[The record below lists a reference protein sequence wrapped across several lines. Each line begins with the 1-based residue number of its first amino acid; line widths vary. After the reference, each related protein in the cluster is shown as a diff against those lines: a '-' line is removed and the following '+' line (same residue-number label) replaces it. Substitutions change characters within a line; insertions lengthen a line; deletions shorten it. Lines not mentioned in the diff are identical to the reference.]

1 MNHKPD
7 LSLSAWDR
15 DREREFQ
22 IISSLFGLPESF
34 PARIIGEQGQ
44 EFKLQ
49 TAFEE
54 GIGILTGALR
64 FGASSI
70 LDLPIAGDWVLAT
83 KMDSEQ
89 FLIHSLL
96 PRRSLLVRKS
106 KGNLQRPDPICAN
119 MDYIFL
125 LHGLDGDFQPRR
137 LERTLVQLWESGAL
151 PVIVLTKKDLY
162 RDNQDELF
170 DRIAQVTESCP
181 GVRVH
186 SISIFES
193 IGLEE
198 LADYWSKESTSAFI
212 GSSGVGKSSLLN
224 LLLGKEFR
232 EVQNVRESDSK
243 GKHTTSNRWMF
254 RLSSGAWIL
263 DNPGMREIQ
272 LWSDGSGLA
281 ETFPEILEAVKGC
294 KFPDCSHHSEPNC
307 GVKVALEQGRIS
319 KDRFKSY
326 LKLQRELSRNAQL
339 ASPTSR
345 EARAQKAK
353 CKSIHR
359 EQKRLQY
366 QREKER
372 YQ

>member
-1 MNHKPD
+1 MNHRPD

-22 IISSLFGLPESF
+22 IISSLFGLRESF

-64 FGASSI
+64 FGANSI

-89 FLIHSLL
+89 FLIHSVL

-106 KGNLQRPDPICAN
+106 KGNLQRPDPIYAN

-162 RDNQDELF
+162 SDNQNELF
-170 DRIAQVTESCP
+170 DRIAQVKESCV
-181 GVRVH
+181 GVEVH

-193 IGLEE
+193 
-198 LADYWSKESTSAFI
+198 YNF
-212 GSSGVGKSSLLN
+212 V
-224 LLLGKEFR
+224 
-232 EVQNVRESDSK
+232 
-243 GKHTTSNRWMF
+243 
-254 RLSSGAWIL
+254 
-263 DNPGMREIQ
+263 
-272 LWSDGSGLA
+272 
-281 ETFPEILEAVKGC
+281 
-294 KFPDCSHHSEPNC
+294 
-307 GVKVALEQGRIS
+307 
-319 KDRFKSY
+319 
-326 LKLQRELSRNAQL
+326 
-339 ASPTSR
+339 
-345 EARAQKAK
+345 
-353 CKSIHR
+353 
-359 EQKRLQY
+359 
-366 QREKER
+366 
-372 YQ
+372 